1 MRNIQ
6 ICSVMALYGLL
17 AAQPAFAEAGDIL
30 LKGRAIYV
38 MPKNSLVDIPVGLG
52 NGPVSV
58 KDAIGAEFS
67 ATYLWSDQVGIE
79 FALGGGKTSFPT
91 ADSAAARGELLSAS
105 GVMPSVIVQF
115 HPMPKAAV
123 RPYIGIGVNYTLF
136 YDEKPG
142 AILLNNTLNSKS
154 DLAVQVEG
162 KFGVVGQF
170 GIDIPIDGKTFF
182 NIDVKYVKSST
193 TLSIKNS
200 KFNFVD
206 VSIDPFIF
214 GVGLG
219 FRF

>member
-1 MRNIQ
+1 
-6 ICSVMALYGLL
+6 
-17 AAQPAFAEAGDIL
+17 
-30 LKGRAIYV
+30 
-38 MPKNSLVDIPVGLG
+38 
-52 NGPVSV
+52 
-58 KDAIGAEFS
+58 
-67 ATYLWSDQVGIE
+67 
-79 FALGGGKTSFPT
+79 
-91 ADSAAARGELLSAS
+91 
-105 GVMPSVIVQF
+105 MPSVIVQF